1 MSASGKRQSKLKLV
15 VASENI
21 EVKPKVTSSR
31 VLKADNLNSAGSSVR
46 ISPYVS
52 SSVLLQT
59 SSSHESIE
67 SLKANLKSLNDLHS
81 KLRFM
86 LQELEEL
93 IQD

>member
-1 MSASGKRQSKLKLV
+1 MSASGKRECKLKLV
-15 VASENI
+15 VASESI
-21 EVKPKVTSSR
+21 EVKTKVTSSR
-31 VLKADNLNSAGSSVR
+31 VIKAENLNRADSSVR

-67 SLKANLKSLNDLHS
+67 SLKSNLKSLNDLHS